1 MTNIPRKDI
10 HLSLTGDQYDD
21 LTSALESQRNSFEQ
35 FAADAGN
42 GFGYLDTA
50 YWTQRATEV
59 QQLIDTVHR
68 LALGASPQ
76 TVKQELQRNAVK
88 HLHPNSGTE
97 AAPEN

>member
-1 MTNIPRKDI
+1 MTNTPRKDI

-21 LTSALESQRNSFEQ
+21 LTSALETQRNSFEQ

-50 YWTQRATEV
+50 YWTQRAAEV

-76 TVKQELQRNAVK
+76 AVKQELQGNAVK

>member
-21 LTSALESQRNSFEQ
+21 LTSALETQRNSFEQ
-35 FAADAGN
+35 FAADASN
-42 GFGYLDTA
+42 GFGFLDTA
-50 YWTQRATEV
+50 YWTHRVTEV

-76 TVKQELQRNAVK
+76 AVKQEAQENAAK
-88 HLHPNSGTE
+88 HLHPDSGTE
-97 AAPEN
+97 VTPED